1 MDSVARCFVIVTF
14 FRRRVIMQS
23 PFFVSG
29 LLTGNGMESE
39 AIASREVFRE
49 DATLAGRCRCG
60 VNAERT
66 VVCPPAHHFPAPK
79 GEEEVGTSKTW
90 MVGFVAGTLPHSPT
104 SLLYRRSQ
112 GAKRRAAGAVSG
124 EAAAERPME
133 PERFAP
139 PLASLRFPF
148 SPDSIGLGA
157 EACQTF
163 LSGIPR
169 SALSSAAES
178 SRHRPGGSDPNRRV
192 PRATRRKRVTRK

>member
-1 MDSVARCFVIVTF
+1 MGWGREPILPGEVFP
-14 FRRRVIMQS
+14 RRRDS
-23 PFFVSG
+23 CRKG
-29 LLTGNGMESE
+29 
-39 AIASREVFRE
+39 
-49 DATLAGRCRCG
+49 DANAG
-60 VNAERT
+60 RT
-66 VVCPPAHHFPAPK
+66 VVCPPAPHFPAPK

-148 SPDSIGLGA
+148 SPDSIGLRA

-163 LSGIPR
+163 LLGVPR

-178 SRHRPGGSDPNRRV
+178 SRHRPGGSEPKRRV